1 MPGVSAASKR
11 QPLTLAQISSYDDI
25 LTDALIDHVS
35 AAVREGTGD
44 RLGGEAHCVL
54 TPN

>member
-25 LTDALIDHVS
+25 LTDALVDHVS
-35 AAVREGTGD
+35 AAVRKGPLATVPAA
-44 RLGGEAHCVL
+44 RRMVY
-54 TPN
+54 